1 MLFRSASFVMLA
13 TVTTTKTKTMT
24 MTMMI
29 FAAFAL
35 FVSLLAGA
43 NALETPVPEALSEE
57 LNNLLEVLATIASHV
72 QPVLPAPVLA
82 AAILLPFYLS
92 VPARLA
98 AAWGRLVR
106 WLEPG
111 ASDKEGWRWVVTS
124 FVVLVDRILSIFHL
138 EDWQA
143 RALAAESENARL
155 RTETARLRAE
165 RDTARRHAQDRD
177 DAARLVD
184 TAARL
189 TNTNAQLT
197 NTNAQR
203 DVEAAEQ
210 SRDAETKRADAAE
223 EKLAKHCAEVA
234 RAVTTMKRA
243 TTVITDELARRNNAR
258 NP

>member
-1 MLFRSASFVMLA
+1 LL
-13 TVTTTKTKTMT
+13 TP
-24 MTMMI
+24 
-29 FAAFAL
+29 
-35 FVSLLAGA
+35 LLAGA
-43 NALETPVPEALSEE
+43 NTLETPVPEALSEE

-189 TNTNAQLT
+189 TNTNAQ
-197 NTNAQR
+197 R